1 VAIFG
6 RPAAT
11 ASDGEFA
18 DKRVLPAGSRPR
30 FGWGRRSVTPGRC
43 LPASPGSGECADRTQ
58 AGDRKRDRSR
68 RGRVVSLGRV
78 TVSLGGMVP
87 PIRLAEAGEG
97 EQIGVRGRSR
107 PHADRRRQ
115 TGGRSSAW
123 TRRDASPKPDPSR
136 RRCGSEGRSLSD
148 ARVFLGCVDAP
159 WYRARRR
166 PPLATAVRPDR
177 PTAGNSVTPVFP
189 LLNPS
194 ATGTRSPPIPRRT
207 PEGFRRR
214 RRASGNGVTVR
225 RQTHSSPGITM
236 AYSPARRSVET
247 TPVFQ
252 SRISVGKWLLRAR
265 DRRVRR
271 GNGMNDGNAIKR
283 ASSTESTGIIG

>member
-1 VAIFG
+1 VRRQNPGG
-6 RPAAT
+6 RPEA
-11 ASDGEFA
+11 GP
-18 DKRVLPAGSRPR
+18 LPTGA
-30 FGWGRRSVTPGRC
+30 RC
-43 LPASPGSGECADRTQ
+43 LPRPSD
-58 AGDRKRDRSR
+58 
-68 RGRVVSLGRV
+68 
-78 TVSLGGMVP
+78 
-87 PIRLAEAGEG
+87 RLARGNGPPDPAGG
-97 EQIGVRGRSR
+97 GGRGGTDSGGVRGRSR

-148 ARVFLGCVDAP
+148 ARVFLGAS

-252 SRISVGKWLLRAR
+252 SRISIGKWLLRAR

-283 ASSTESTGIIG
+283 ASSTEGTGIIG

>member
-1 VAIFG
+1 MVSRPPPAAARHRG
-6 RPAAT
+6 ETRPAN
-11 ASDGEFA
+11 
-18 DKRVLPAGSRPR
+18 
-30 FGWGRRSVTPGRC
+30 
-43 LPASPGSGECADRTQ
+43 
-58 AGDRKRDRSR
+58 
-68 RGRVVSLGRV
+68 
-78 TVSLGGMVP
+78 GGK
-87 PIRLAEAGEG
+87 L
-97 EQIGVRGRSR
+97 
-107 PHADRRRQ
+107 
-115 TGGRSSAW
+115 
-123 TRRDASPKPDPSR
+123 RDADI
-136 RRCGSEGRSLSD
+136 
-148 ARVFLGCVDAP
+148 
-159 WYRARRR
+159 
-166 PPLATAVRPDR
+166 
-177 PTAGNSVTPVFP
+177 P

-194 ATGTRSPPIPRRT
+194 ATGTRTPPIPQRT

-283 ASSTESTGIIG
+283 ASSTEGTGIIGRNMPEPGVGGWLPPGHHQHPARIGPTRRVEPHCGSATRSSVPYDRVRFPRGDDP